1 MRFKSHLRCGRNMR
15 INKLFTNLCN
25 DQEIIYVLISGKK
38 GGAYG
43 QGVMDH
49 LVTSDETRKGYE
61 EN

>member
-43 QGVMDH
+43 QAHVMFGDGSSSH
-49 LVTSDETRKGYE
+49 VR
-61 EN
+61 